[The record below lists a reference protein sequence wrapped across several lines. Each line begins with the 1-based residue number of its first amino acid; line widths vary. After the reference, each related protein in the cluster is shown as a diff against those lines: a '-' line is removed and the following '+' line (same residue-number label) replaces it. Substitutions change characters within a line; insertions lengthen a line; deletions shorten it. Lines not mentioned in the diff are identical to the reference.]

1 MLQTVPEV
9 PDWIHAL
16 SDDRLARLEAVV
28 ATERKRRD
36 QEALNRLA
44 AEATDDIAMEFA
56 AVHAKY
62 LEQKATEAQELA
74 DARQRRMLDAR
85 DSLRAGNVAPHFKEC
100 AVCFRAVATLRHD
113 LACPDGKAYVK
124 FIVR

>member
-1 MLQTVPEV
+1 MDIQEWVCS
-9 PDWIHAL
+9 L

-28 ATERKRRD
+28 AEERKRRD

-62 LEQKATEAQELA
+62 LGQKATEAQERA

-85 DSLRAGNVAPHFKEC
+85 DSLRAGKVAPHFKEC
-100 AVCFRAVATLRHD
+100 AVCFRAVMTLRHD
-113 LACPDGKAYVK
+113 LACPEGKGYIRLIAQ
-124 FIVR
+124 